1 VQPAFTLARV
11 AFSPG
16 RDPRFFFQ
24 FQQPHSHGDPSMKT
38 IKALVT
44 TGILVA
50 ATAAAAAYTFP
61 FTSAQTPIDRQI
73 SSIAAGFNN
82 GGFDRLVFDHRAE
95 METRGREVQFVV
107 LLQAGADYR
116 LAARCGT
123 DCVNLNLSIRDAAG
137 RELGTG
143 GGDVPGFDFRA
154 PHSGAY
160 VVTLDLASCRTPRCN
175 VGAVVLGRSTQ
186 SPDA

>member
-1 VQPAFTLARV
+1 MLTKTLKVLAIAGV
-11 AFSPG
+11 LAG
-16 RDPRFFFQ
+16 
-24 FQQPHSHGDPSMKT
+24 
-38 IKALVT
+38 AT
-44 TGILVA
+44 TA
-50 ATAAAAAYTFP
+50 ATAWPPTW
-61 FTSAQTPIDRQI
+61 IDHELNRAVVSGQR
-73 SSIAAGFNN
+73 
-82 GGFDRLVFDHRAE
+82 GGFDRVMFNRRDQ
-95 METRGREVQFVV
+95 METGGREVQFVV

-137 RELGTG
+137 RELAADRTG
-143 GGDVPGFDFRA
+143 GGVPGFDFRA

-175 VGAVVLGRSTQ
+175 VGAVVLGRGT